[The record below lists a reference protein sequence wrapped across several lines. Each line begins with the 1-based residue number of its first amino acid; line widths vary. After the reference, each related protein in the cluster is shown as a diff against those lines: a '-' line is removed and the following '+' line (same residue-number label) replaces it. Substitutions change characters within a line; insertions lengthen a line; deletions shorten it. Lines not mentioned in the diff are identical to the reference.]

1 MLHLVI
7 MFRFPKILLGCPKL
21 AKSMEDCL
29 VCDSYIET
37 RWATCPLCGDFDSS
51 TIDSNISIVNLVEKS
66 DYVEIK
72 NEKKEKSKKEKK
84 KKIKSKCCKK
94 YKKHNKSACKSC
106 PKFAVRSEDNIEV
119 FSDDMIQVKSDDIIH
134 CQLSQF

>member
-1 MLHLVI
+1 

-21 AKSMEDCL
+21 ALSMEDCG

-66 DYVEIK
+66 DYIEI
-72 NEKKEKSKKEKK
+72 KKEKK
-84 KKIKSKCCKK
+84 KKLKSKCCKK
-94 YKKHNKSACKSC
+94 YKKQNKSACKSC
-106 PKFAVRSEDNIEV
+106 PKFAVRSDEK
-119 FSDDMIQVKSDDIIH
+119 IQVRSDEVTH
-134 CQLSQF
+134 FQFNQF

>member
-1 MLHLVI
+1 MQ
-7 MFRFPKILLGCPKL
+7 
-21 AKSMEDCL
+21 DCG
-29 VCDSYIET
+29 VCGSYIET

-66 DYVEIK
+66 DYIET
-72 NEKKEKSKKEKK
+72 KKAKQKRKKL
-84 KKIKSKCCKK
+84 KSKCCKK

-106 PKFAVRSEDNIEV
+106 PKFAVRSDEV
-119 FSDDMIQVKSDDIIH
+119 IS